1 MTTDN
6 VVLPAGDEAQRR
18 IDERSKDKPYT
29 YARDSYWQLYQIT
42 KTLLAESIAREAVHV
57 D

>member
-1 MTTDN
+1 MTHEETYY
-6 VVLPAGDEAQRR
+6 VDEAQRR

-42 KTLLAESIAREAVHV
+42 KTLLAESIAREAVRV